1 MPLWPCFVPGAQATL
16 IEALPR
22 LPANIS
28 PLCMDSD
35 KCVFAG
41 EGYRKDTKMDSRRQ
55 LLGFGRLYDFWEGH
69 SDLTGAVNRQG
80 LNTGENIGL
89 NIELVGLAGF
99 ASAYTLFHVAPAA
112 APGYALAAV
121 GGVAIFTLGFVVDG
135 ASDIYRRSCLPGDAL
150 VQQLINGQPT
160 LKPIASVPHGAHVL
174 TSGGFSPIYLF
185 SHKDHTTTAVMR
197 HIETES
203 GHAIQL
209 TRQHYIQADGQYM
222 SAEKVTYGMQVP
234 IRFLNGTLSMSA
246 VHTILDVEKQ
256 GLFNPMTMR
265 GDVVVFSPGNSAAGV
280 VVSDQSEWW
289 AEGYL
294 PESIIPSV
302 YHTVLSPVRFLHSI
316 APAWT
321 ERFHAHTSYLLLS
334 IPGVCPPLVRSM
346 SPSLLYLQPF
356 FSPPSALLQPSLFL
370 RP

>member
-1 MPLWPCFVPGAQATL
+1 
-16 IEALPR
+16 
-22 LPANIS
+22 
-28 PLCMDSD
+28 
-35 KCVFAG
+35 
-41 EGYRKDTKMDSRRQ
+41 MDSRRQ

-121 GGVAIFTLGFVVDG
+121 GGAAIFTLGFVVDG

-150 VQQLINGQPT
+150 VQQLIDGQPT

-222 SAEKVTYGMQVP
+222 SAEKVAYGMQVP

-246 VHTILDVEKQ
+246 VHTVLDVEKQ
-256 GLFNPMTMR
+256 GLFNPMTMH
-265 GDVVVFSPGNSAAGV
+265 GDVVVFSSGDSAAGV

-321 ERFHAHTSYLLLS
+321 ERFHAHTSKLLLS

>member
-1 MPLWPCFVPGAQATL
+1 MHG
-16 IEALPR
+16 
-22 LPANIS
+22 
-28 PLCMDSD
+28 SD
-35 KCVFAG
+35 TCVLAG
-41 EGYRKDTKMDSRRQ
+41 EGYRQDAKTDNRRQ
-55 LLGFGRLYDFWEGH
+55 LFHTLGHFFAKDGRTEIVILAGLFTVL
-69 SDLTGAVNRQG
+69 LTFVAPILGAV
-80 LNTGENIGL
+80 
-89 NIELVGLAGF
+89 
-99 ASAYTLFHVAPAA
+99 
-112 APGYALAAV
+112 
-121 GGVAIFTLGFVVDG
+121 AIAFEVVLITLGAVDG
-135 ASDIYRRSCLPGDAL
+135 HCLPGDAL

>member
-1 MPLWPCFVPGAQATL
+1 
-16 IEALPR
+16 
-22 LPANIS
+22 
-28 PLCMDSD
+28 MDSD
-35 KCVFAG
+35 TCVFAG
-41 EGYRKDTKMDSRRQ
+41 EGYRQDAKTDNRRQ
-55 LLGFGRLYDFWEGH
+55 LVLGQKGILI
-69 SDLTGAVNRQG
+69 SM
-80 LNTGENIGL
+80 
-89 NIELVGLAGF
+89 AGF
-99 ASAYTLFHVAPAA
+99 TTAFLVSFVSLPIAA
-112 APGYALAAV
+112 FTFAA
-121 GGVAIFTLGFVVDG
+121 GVAMGVVVVVANVVG
-135 ASDIYRRSCLPGDAL
+135 TVFPNCLPGDAL
-150 VQQLINGQPT
+150 VQQLIDDQPT

-222 SAEKVTYGMQVP
+222 SAEKVAYGMQVP

-246 VHTILDVEKQ
+246 VHTVLDVEKQ
-256 GLFNPMTMR
+256 GLFNPMTMH
-265 GDVVVFSPGNSAAGV
+265 GDVVVFSSGDSAAGV
-280 VVSDQSEWW
+280 VVSDQSEWSW

-294 PESIIPSV
+294 PESIVPGV
-302 YHTVLSPVRFLHSI
+302 YHMVLSPLRFLHSI
-316 APAWT
+316 APAWS
-321 ERFHAHTSYLLLS
+321 ERFHAHTSNLLLS
-334 IPGVCPPLVRSM
+334 IPGVCPPLVRSI